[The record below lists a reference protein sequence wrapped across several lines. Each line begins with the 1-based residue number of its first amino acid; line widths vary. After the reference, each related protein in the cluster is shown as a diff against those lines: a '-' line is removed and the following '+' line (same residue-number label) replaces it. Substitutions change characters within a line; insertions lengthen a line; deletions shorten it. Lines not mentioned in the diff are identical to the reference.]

1 MYKVY
6 NEVVIRMLT
15 DNKLLRIKNG
25 GLLLLAVFCPIFCK
39 LFSIPLPSV
48 MSEWDKT
55 SLYIRNMTGYLRDN
69 YVSIIFF
76 FVFVTAGLT
85 SLLLGYLIHRK
96 FERNREAS
104 FISLRAGAFFI
115 VSALFFLTDANTMFV
130 LPSSRELSGYISCA
144 SLMLMPQLFI
154 SYIRMITT
162 RKTIIFSE
170 WFFFVF
176 SSLFFIL
183 GMFNAPQEYITLT
196 VRIVGFALC
205 VFVMCCAL
213 QHVRTLSGKQTEYKH
228 LIIVLCLIQVILI
241 VAGIVFYFTQHRK
254 VFMVCIG
261 LTTTIFA
268 YIVFSDM
275 LNIAARR
282 YIKTS
287 DYESVKKMAYID
299 SLCNISNRNA
309 FILEQEASFDC
320 DELCYIVFDLN
331 NLKRIND
338 KYGHSEGDK
347 MIKKAAELISLSF
360 DEFGKCFRIG
370 GDEFAVIGRYKTL
383 AQIEKELR
391 QLAKRIEEY
400 NQKSNLKL
408 DLAYGYAR
416 RKNTDISTY
425 ELFNKADKE
434 MYRFK
439 RRGKL
444 PIKMNA

>member
-1 MYKVY
+1 
-6 NEVVIRMLT
+6 MLT

-25 GLLLLAVFCPIFCK
+25 VLLLLAVICPIVCR
-39 LFSIPLPSV
+39 LISIPLPSV
-48 MSEWDKT
+48 MTEWDKT

-69 YVSIIFF
+69 YISLVF
-76 FVFVTAGLT
+76 FVVFLTSGLT
-85 SLLLGYLIHRK
+85 SLLLGNLIHRK
-96 FERNREAS
+96 FDRNKEAS
-104 FISLRAGAFFI
+104 VISLRAGLFFLI
-115 VSALFFLTDANTMFV
+115 AAAFFLTDANTMFV

-154 SYIRMITT
+154 ACVKLVYK
-162 RKTIIFSE
+162 RKWIILSE
-170 WFFFVF
+170 WIFLILEAAFFV
-176 SSLFFIL
+176 L
-183 GMFNAPQEYITLT
+183 GMLQAPQEYVTLT
-196 VRIVGFALC
+196 VRILGFLFC
-205 VFVMCCAL
+205 FFVMACAVM
-213 QHVRTLSGKQTEYKH
+213 HIKTLSGKQTDGKH
-228 LIIVLCLIQVILI
+228 LFTVLCIIQIVLIISGL
-241 VAGIVFYFTQHRK
+241 VFYILQHRK
-254 VFMVCIG
+254 IFMLCCG
-261 LTTTIFA
+261 LALSIYA
-268 YIVFSDM
+268 YIVFSEM

-287 DYESVKKMAYID
+287 DYESVRKMAYID

-338 KYGHSEGDK
+338 KYGHAEGDK
-347 MIKKAAELISLSF
+347 MIKKAAEIISLSF
-360 DEFGKCFRIG
+360 EEFGKCFRIG

-391 QLAKRIEEY
+391 KFKNHIKEY
-400 NQKSNLKL
+400 NSKSNLKL

-416 RKNTDISTY
+416 RENTDISTY

-439 RRGKL
+439 RRGKAF
-444 PIKMNA
+444 IKLNA